1 MPGQKDDERYSDAA
15 MGIDPLG
22 DDDEVLAR
30 TLYSSG
36 NKPLATQA
44 SDARSQQ
51 RTQTTSPAAKTSTA
65 PKSASV
71 AEQST
76 ENKAPPAAAP
86 PRAQAQV
93 RRSRRRTPEP
103 QHYKVLSIS
112 LYNDDIERL
121 DELVKDLKKQGFTR
135 MNRSALIRFA
145 LDQVDVSKMPK
156 GY

>member
-1 MPGQKDDERYSDAA
+1 MPGQKDEERYADAA

-36 NKPLATQA
+36 NQPLAPV
-44 SDARSQQ
+44 DVDPLRKRSPE
-51 RTQTTSPAAKTSTA
+51 REATKAKPTATQTEP
-65 PKSASV
+65 
-71 AEQST
+71 Q
-76 ENKAPPAAAP
+76 AAP
-86 PRAQAQV
+86 RQQPTKAARPQRRV
-93 RRSRRRTPEP
+93 RRAPQEA

-112 LYNDDIERL
+112 LYNDDIERM
-121 DELVKDLKKQGFTR
+121 DELVKELKKRGFTR

-145 LDQVDVSKMPK
+145 LDNVDISKMPR

>member
-36 NKPLATQA
+36 NKPLANQA
-44 SDARSQQ
+44 SEAKSTPRPKETPAVKQSATRAAAEDA
-51 RTQTTSPAAKTSTA
+51 ST
-65 PKSASV
+65 SV
-71 AEQST
+71 AART
-76 ENKAPPAAAP
+76 VPAVQPAVARP
-86 PRAQAQV
+86 QP
-93 RRSRRRTPEP
+93 RRSRRRNPEP

-112 LYNDDIERL
+112 LYNEDIERL

-135 MNRSALIRFA
+135 MSRSALIRFA
-145 LDQVDVSKMPK
+145 LDQVDVSKMPR